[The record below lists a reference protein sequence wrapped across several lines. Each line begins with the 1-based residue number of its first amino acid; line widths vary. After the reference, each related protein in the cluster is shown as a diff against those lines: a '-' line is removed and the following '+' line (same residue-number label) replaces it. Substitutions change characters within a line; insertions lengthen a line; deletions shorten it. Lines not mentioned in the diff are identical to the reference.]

1 MEDGPCY
8 RNQISNTEKI
18 IAGFILCFFIL
29 STLTLIIAFWPDR
42 LPSSGKIARYEFKLF
57 NMTLLDSAC
66 INQTN
71 AGKAIY
77 KQPADTTKRAT
88 ADTLKKDTSK
98 KTIQKSDKT
107 NATVSRQGC
116 IKQVNIQDTIQ
127 FNTIMFLL
135 VAAAG
140 FLGNMV
146 HISTSFTTFVGAG
159 QFKRSWLL
167 WYCVKPFTAAALALI
182 VYFAFRAGFLNSNDP
197 GNTLNIYGI
206 MTISALAG
214 LFTDIA
220 TQKLKEVF
228 EVIFRPNEPRPDS
241 LKDEKICFVDTN
253 PETLN
258 IIQSNDIVI
267 TGENLDKKKWTI
279 KINDIKVN
287 DEIIVVT
294 AKLIH
299 FTYTLT
305 EADRA
310 KGKVILTVASGF
322 DKPEYTYQ
330 WDLAG

>member
-42 LPSSGKIARYEFKLF
+42 LPSSGKIARYKFKLF

-66 INQTN
+66 ISQANKAN
-71 AGKAIY
+71 AVY
-77 KQPADTTKRAT
+77 KQPDSATTAVT
-88 ADTLKKDTSK
+88 ADTSKKDTSK
-98 KTIQKSDKT
+98 KAGPKAGKT
-107 NATVSRQGC
+107 NGTVNHAGC
-116 IKQVNIQDTIQ
+116 VTQVNLKDTIQ

-135 VAAAG
+135 VAACG

-146 HISTSFTTFVGAG
+146 HISTSFTTFIGAG

-228 EVIFRPNEPRPDS
+228 EVIFRPKEARPDS
-241 LKDEKICFVDTN
+241 LKEDKVAFIDIN
-253 PETLN
+253 PESLN
-258 IIQSNDIVI
+258 IIQANDIVI
-267 TGENLDKKKWTI
+267 TGENLDKKKWTV
-279 KINDIKVN
+279 KINDIKIN
-287 DEIIVVT
+287 EEIIVVT

-299 FTYTLT
+299 FSYTVT
-305 EADRA
+305 EADRI
-310 KGKVILTVASGF
+310 KGKVVLTVASST

-330 WDLAG
+330 WNLNV